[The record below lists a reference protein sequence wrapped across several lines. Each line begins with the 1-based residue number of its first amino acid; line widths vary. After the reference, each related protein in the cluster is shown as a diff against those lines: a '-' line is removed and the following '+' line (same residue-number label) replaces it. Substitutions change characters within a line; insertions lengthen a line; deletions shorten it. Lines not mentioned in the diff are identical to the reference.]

1 MGGKQLGFSDY
12 ELTTAKKQTKREK
25 FLSEMESVVPW
36 QALIALIEPYYPKA
50 SKKGG
55 RPPYPLATMLRIH
68 LLQQWYSLSDPAME
82 EALIEV
88 PTMRRFSG
96 IELISDRIPD
106 ETTILT
112 FRHLL
117 EKHGLGEQVFETVK
131 AHLSEKGMTMR
142 QGTIVDA
149 TLIAAPSSTKNKEG
163 KRDPEMHQT
172 KKGNQWYH
180 RFAEGCAYGMKVH
193 AGVDKDSGLI
203 HSVVVT
209 AANVHDLTPAADLLH
224 GDEQV
229 VYADAGY
236 QGIAKRPEMAGK
248 ATEFRVAM
256 RPGKR
261 RALLDTPDGRLQDLI
276 ETAKAH
282 IRSKVEHPFR
292 VIKQQFGFQ
301 KTRLRGL
308 AKNRCKIHVMAAL
321 SNLFQARRQLLTTA

>member
-1 MGGKQLGFSDY
+1 
-12 ELTTAKKQTKREK
+12 
-25 FLSEMESVVPW
+25 
-36 QALIALIEPYYPKA
+36 
-50 SKKGG
+50 
-55 RPPYPLATMLRIH
+55 
-68 LLQQWYSLSDPAME
+68 
-82 EALIEV
+82 
-88 PTMRRFSG
+88 MRRFAG
-96 IELISDRIPD
+96 IALISDRIPD

-117 EKHGLGEQVFETVK
+117 EKHDLGEQIFETVK
-131 AHLSEKGMTMR
+131 AHLSERGMTMR
-142 QGTIVDA
+142 QGTIIDA

-172 KKGNQWYH
+172 KKGNQWY
-180 RFAEGCAYGMKVH
+180 FGMKVH

-224 GDEQV
+224 GDEEV
-229 VYADAGY
+229 VYGDAGY
-236 QGIAKRPEMAGK
+236 QGIAKRPEMDGTK
-248 ATEFRVAM
+248 AEFRVAM

-261 RALLDTPDGRLQDLI
+261 RVLPDTPEGKLQDLI

-308 AKNRCKIHVMAAL
+308 AKNRCKIHVLTAL
-321 SNLFQARRQLLTTA
+321 TNLYLARGHLLTEA